1 MFLGHFIIIC
11 PTDFLENSRH
21 STEPTISRLQGS
33 NLVIMKVTSILSAC
47 TLALATVVSANHGQH
62 DDVPAHTEALASKP
76 THHWAVREADAHE
89 TYEHMK
95 PSDTRHFAR
104 DFKKPEWEKAGD
116 KETDAHKHQSRDAP
130 HHDSK
135 PSEPK
140 HHWVRDMHKP
150 STKPEDAAEPKHH
163 WARGTF
169 KPSTKPEDAA
179 KPEAAAEP
187 KHHWARAM
195 SKPAKPEDAGKPEAA
210 AEPKHHWARAMFK
223 PSTKPEDAAK
233 PADAAEP
240 KHHWARGMFKSSAKP
255 EDASEPK
262 QPSGDVAGKPGH
274 HFTARRTGGNP
285 YAGIRFT
292 SGTAITSVRG
302 ILTGSTGIRK
312 TCDRCVTAMQVGQSL
327 AQQSDTN
334 DFSNAVVGLC
344 KQVGYKSDS
353 ACESSFAPSQVG
365 PYMSTLQ
372 NANIQSNGKSF
383 CRSYFN
389 TC

>member
-1 MFLGHFIIIC
+1 M
-11 PTDFLENSRH
+11 
-21 STEPTISRLQGS
+21 
-33 NLVIMKVTSILSAC
+33 
-47 TLALATVVSANHGQH
+47 ATVVSANHGQH
-62 DDVPAHTEALASKP
+62 ADVPAHTEALASKP

-95 PSDTRHFAR
+95 PTETRHFAR
-104 DFKKPEWEKAGD
+104 GFKKPEWEKAGD

-140 HHWVRDMHKP
+140 HHWARDMHNP
-150 STKPEDAAEPKHH
+150 STKPEDAP
-163 WARGTF
+163 
-169 KPSTKPEDAA
+169 

-223 PSTKPEDAAK
+223 PSTKP
-233 PADAAEP
+233 ADAAEP

-262 QPSGDVAGKPGH
+262 QSSGDVAGKPGH
-274 HFTARRTGGNP
+274 HFTARRIGNP
-285 YAGIRFT
+285 YAGISFT

-302 ILTGSTGIRK
+302 ILTGGTGIRK
-312 TCDRCVTAMQVGQSL
+312 TCDRCVAAMQVGQSL

-334 DFSNAVVGLC
+334 GFSNAVVGLC